1 MHSRPWITACCTAA
15 LVAAAG
21 SSHAFGVSDPVG
33 DFLPTYTGA
42 HGGDLDVVG
51 AFVTY
56 NPVSDLVVLSGTC
69 AADNGTTPGAFY
81 IFGIDRGAGT
91 AQFAAN
97 GITGVKFDSVVRF
110 NQNGSVVVN
119 RLPPIGTDTTTLAAG
134 TAQSFGSTII
144 GVVSGSLLPSLGLA
158 KADYTWNLWP
168 RATFAAGGGLVGGFA
183 AISDFAPNNSN
194 VPTLEVS
201 AVPEPGT
208 TVLLAGGLAV
218 LALVARRRRAA

>member
-1 MHSRPWITACCTAA
+1 MTVCLASALAA
-15 LVAAAG
+15 MAG
-21 SSHAFGVSDPVG
+21 SSHAFGVSDAVG
-33 DFLPTYTGA
+33 DFLPTYAGA

-56 NPVSDLVVLSGTC
+56 NPVSDIFVLSGTF
-69 AADNGTTPGAFY
+69 AADVGTTPGAFY
-81 IFGIDRGAGT
+81 IFGVDRGAGT
-91 AQFAAN
+91 AQFAAD

-110 NQNGSVVVN
+110 NQNGSGLVN
-119 RLPPIGTDTTTLAAG
+119 RQSGAGAGITTLAAG

-144 GVVSGSLLPSLGLA
+144 GVVSGSLLPSLGKA

-168 RATFAAGGGLVGGFA
+168 RAAFAAGGGAVGGFA

-194 VPTLEVS
+194 VPTLDVS

-218 LALVARRRRAA
+218 LALLVKRRRAV